1 MPGGFDGHT
10 FVSSTSQKSSFSNIK
25 NKKLK
30 TEVIMKTLR
39 FTLIAVL
46 VAFAAATFANADG
59 FKTKPTKKIVSIT
72 LEQAVQVPGL
82 AVAMFQQ
89 LNSDF
94 LLKNQHVYIKDVD
107 YNGVTFRITGTYDG
121 WVQFFRTLVRIPSE
135 NKWLDID

>member
-1 MPGGFDGHT
+1 
-10 FVSSTSQKSSFSNIK
+10 
-25 NKKLK
+25 
-30 TEVIMKTLR
+30 MKALR

-59 FKTKPTKKIVSIT
+59 FKTKPTKKIVNIT
-72 LEQAVQVPGL
+72 LEQAAQVPGL

-94 LLKNQHVYIKDVD
+94 LQNNQHVYTRDVV
-107 YNGVTFRITGTYDG
+107 YNGVIFRITGTYDG
-121 WVQFFRTLVRIPSE
+121 WVLFFRTLVRIPSE